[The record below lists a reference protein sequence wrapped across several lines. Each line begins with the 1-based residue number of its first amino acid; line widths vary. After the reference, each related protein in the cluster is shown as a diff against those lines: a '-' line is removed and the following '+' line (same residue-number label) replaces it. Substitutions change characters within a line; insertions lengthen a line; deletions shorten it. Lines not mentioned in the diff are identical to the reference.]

1 MLGNRKMSESIG
13 AEELQEL
20 WKFKASESF
29 INRHKST
36 NLNFAKLNNEENSK
50 ALLEIEKTLNSELVL
65 SGSHRQNSWE
75 SGWGQNLDEY
85 EDSKDLEAIKPKYF
99 GKFPLIRWKQMLV
112 KPESRNMESDLLAL
126 LIQSVV
132 EKHSGGIENLY
143 EFGCG
148 TGNNLVNIRSFNK
161 DFKLY
166 GLDWVESSQKIVRMI
181 AEQTGDLKLFSANF
195 NYFNPNYNYKIK
207 ENSIVVTVASLEQT
221 GDKFADYISYLVAQ
235 RPKIVIHIEPMW
247 EPLDPENE
255 MDLLSMRYFRKRNY
269 LDGLYLHL
277 KELHNQ
283 GKVEIQEYFRSFV
296 GSFFVDG
303 YSVVVWKPNS

>member
-1 MLGNRKMSESIG
+1 MLGNRSMSESIDV
-13 AEELQEL
+13 EELQKL

-29 INRHKST
+29 INLHKSM
-36 NLNFAKLNNEENSK
+36 NLNFGKLNDEENSK

-75 SGWGQNLDEY
+75 FGWGQNLDEY
-85 EDSKDLEAIKPKYF
+85 ADSKDLEAIKPKYF
-99 GKFPLIRWKQMLV
+99 GKFPLIRWKRTLI
-112 KPESRNMESDLLAL
+112 KPESKSMESDLLAL

-132 EKHSGGIENLY
+132 EKYSEGVENLY

-161 DFKLY
+161 DFELY

-181 AEQTGDLKLFSANF
+181 AEQTGDPKLFSAKF
-195 NYFNPNYNYKIK
+195 DYFNPDYNFMIK

-221 GDKFADYISYLVAQ
+221 GENFADYISYLVAQ

-247 EPLDPENE
+247 EPLDPENK

-277 KELHNQ
+277 KELQNQ
-283 GKVEIQEYFRSFV
+283 GKIEMQEYFRSFV

-303 YSVVVWKPNS
+303 YSVVVWKPNL